1 MDKFERFVF
10 VVGMGLVVLGLMVL
24 FEDAQGHPNKYPFQT
39 SSALSA
45 YEGSI
50 KPKGPE
56 LPAYDIILYSRGDA
70 GRDQFD
76 LSVSQQQEEL
86 IRLGL
91 RQGGSEVS
99 CDLQGKRPD
108 RVFWGQRGGQEHPD
122 SLSVYST
129 ERLIYLGNYLEAW
142 KVQAQGGFLVCYRL
156 TEQTTKLLM
165 SL

>member
-1 MDKFERFVF
+1 MDKFERLVF

-24 FEDAQGHPNKYPFQT
+24 FEDAQGHPNKYPFQQST
-39 SSALSA
+39 ALST

-56 LPAYDIILYSRGDA
+56 LPAYDIILYNRGDV

-76 LSVSQQQEEL
+76 LSVSQQQDEL

-108 RVFWGQRGGQEHPD
+108 RVFWGQRGGQEYPD
-122 SLSVYST
+122 SLSVYSN